1 MESEEK
7 QIAKIENFILADV
20 YKKDK
25 VSIKTLRHELAGFRS
40 PRNPNGYQK
49 MTREE
54 VDSIIF
60 RLYRKGLVRRQRRFL
75 WIPISSKTLMKL
87 SELGL
92 IDARPISLVKMKMEV
107 R

>member
-1 MESEEK
+1 METKEK

-20 YKKDK
+20 YKKDRI
-25 VSIKTLRHELAGFRS
+25 SIKTLRHELADFRS

-54 VDSIIF
+54 INSIIS
-60 RLYRKGLVRRQRRFL
+60 RLYKKGLLRKQQRRFV

-87 SELGL
+87 SELGE
-92 IDARPISLVKMKMEV
+92 RPGP
-107 R
+107 